1 MLNILQKYKKIAPAR
16 PGIVATLVRLKNFNG
31 RPGRVWC
38 CFANFVS
45 EMNLYRKLTAVV
57 ALCAAA
63 LVPASAQNAGDADH
77 THTGH
82 PKVQV
87 APSFA
92 WKLLSPL
99 GLREEAT
106 IDTLFENYSQQS
118 VPSAVSDA
126 WATTGNLGGEG
137 MNMIF
142 SQRAPISDF
151 FFRDALSAWL
161 PSESKMKFYNTRIPM
176 TLLSFNSSGGRE
188 TAQERLQ
195 TTFSGNINA
204 KAQVGAMLD
213 YLYSKGSYN
222 YQAVKDLAW
231 GASGSYMGDR
241 YEFQGFFNHYNM
253 VNKENG
259 GITDMLYIT
268 DQAELQGGVTSIDAK
283 SIPTNLKDAHTRQ
296 SGDEL
301 YLNNRYK
308 VGYWH
313 EETVDDTTTVRTYIP
328 VSSFIYTLKYNSAN
342 HLFIDTSPT
351 ETREFFENTY
361 LNPDFTRDRTT
372 YWSLSNIVGVSLLE
386 GFHKYAKFGLAA
398 YLSHQVRRYN
408 MTADTL
414 DRYNPELGLT
424 PFPEGIDIPASK
436 TEQLAYVGV
445 QLTKQRGSILTY
457 EATGE
462 IGFLGAAA
470 GDIKIDGAVKTRF
483 PLLGDSMAIAAYGK
497 FHNVAAPYLA
507 NNYLSN
513 HFVWQNDFGKT
524 RDLTFGGD
532 LVYARSGT
540 RLGVRVSNLQNH
552 IYFDASGMVRQHGGS
567 VQVLSV

>member
-1 MLNILQKYKKIAPAR
+1 
-16 PGIVATLVRLKNFNG
+16 
-31 RPGRVWC
+31 
-38 CFANFVS
+38 
-45 EMNLYRKLTAVV
+45 
-57 ALCAAA
+57 
-63 LVPASAQNAGDADH
+63 
-77 THTGH
+77 
-82 PKVQV
+82 
-87 APSFA
+87 
-92 WKLLSPL
+92 
-99 GLREEAT
+99 
-106 IDTLFENYSQQS
+106 
-118 VPSAVSDA
+118 
-126 WATTGNLGGEG
+126 

-268 DQAELQGGVTSIDAK
+268 DPAELQGGVTSIDAK

-328 VSSFIYTLKYNSAN
+328 VSSFIYTLKYNSAK

-351 ETREFFENTY
+351 
-361 LNPDFTRDRTT
+361 
-372 YWSLSNIVGVSLLE
+372 
-386 GFHKYAKFGLAA
+386 
-398 YLSHQVRRYN
+398 
-408 MTADTL
+408 
-414 DRYNPELGLT
+414 
-424 PFPEGIDIPASK
+424 
-436 TEQLAYVGV
+436 
-445 QLTKQRGSILTY
+445 
-457 EATGE
+457 
-462 IGFLGAAA
+462 
-470 GDIKIDGAVKTRF
+470 
-483 PLLGDSMAIAAYGK
+483 
-497 FHNVAAPYLA
+497 
-507 NNYLSN
+507 
-513 HFVWQNDFGKT
+513 
-524 RDLTFGGD
+524 
-532 LVYARSGT
+532 
-540 RLGVRVSNLQNH
+540 
-552 IYFDASGMVRQHGGS
+552 
-567 VQVLSV
+567 